1 MLLKT
6 RDDGRITE
14 FAGHNHASK
23 HTTHSIQRRTPEDM
37 TILVFI
43 AAVQAAVQLRV
54 TNAAG
59 VKARCARAAPPLHA
73 RARRSARCEM
83 GIEL

>member
-1 MLLKT
+1 
-6 RDDGRITE
+6 
-14 FAGHNHASK
+14 
-23 HTTHSIQRRTPEDM
+23 M

-59 VKARCARAAPPLHA
+59 MKARCARVAPPLHA
-73 RARRSARCEM
+73 RARRFCAAHAR
-83 GIEL
+83 GVKRV